1 MNETTK
7 IFKKDLD
14 LDVSEFTYVQPLD
27 LLHDTVKGEVI
38 GYVNCYTCGNWS
50 KDVHELKNNAN
61 NNHPTTI
68 FVGNSCA
75 DYFELPDN
83 ASALTLANHKRILA
97 EKERAEWKEAIR
109 EFGINEPEIAQ
120 MGEFLSTI
128 NDYYMTRFR
137 KIKYNYGAEFVEGL
151 RKLTLETWEEEV
163 NNIIRDTRLANRVQ
177 LENGLQEITAKVE
190 KVYTAE
196 TQWGYQR
203 RLILDVNA
211 NTLFVNITKA
221 LEEVN
226 EGDTITIELEVS
238 MFETA
243 KYGEEIE
250 VSETNPNGHSF
261 TGMGKAGRRKLINHI
276 KA

>member
-1 MNETTK
+1 MKNKIYKSEILNQEFDVIESADGTEIVVIDCTRCYGSGHFGQLGVCWRCMGKAKETRTMGTVKHWERQVKQVINETEEDEK
-7 IFKKDLD
+7 NRD
-14 LDVSEFTYVQPLD
+14 
-27 LLHDTVKGEVI
+27 
-38 GYVNCYTCGNWS
+38 
-50 KDVHELKNNAN
+50 EL
-61 NNHPTTI
+61 I
-68 FVGNSCA
+68 
-75 DYFELPDN
+75 
-83 ASALTLANHKRILA
+83 
-97 EKERAEWKEAIR
+97 EAIR

-120 MGEFLSTI
+120 MGEFLSSI
-128 NDYYMTRFR
+128 NVIYKEEFS

-151 RKLTLETWEEEV
+151 RKYTLETWEAEV
-163 NNIIRDTRLANRVQ
+163 NSIIIDTRLANRVQ